1 MKKQEHTPVDDYIRQ
16 READIPV
23 IFDPE
28 DWNRL
33 AAALDAAAAAKPERV
48 SPPPAPKTKT
58 FRGVK
63 GWWVSGVWLLALLT
77 STWMLWQGIGDARP
91 ASDPRLGE
99 DTHTH
104 LPEAAT
110 PTNEAGNLL
119 GTPPV
124 SGAAEKTGADRASQ
138 QPDTEAYP
146 PNAHNDALLPAG
158 TSDNPVPQ
166 AGMDAK
172 KETGMGAD
180 SAHIRRMLPVD
191 STVTEKKK
199 KHLFW

>member
-1 MKKQEHTPVDDYIRQ
+1 MKKQEHTSIDDYIRQ

-23 IFDPE
+23 VFDPE

-33 AAALDAAAAAKPERV
+33 AAALDTASATKPERLP
-48 SPPPAPKTKT
+48 PPPAPKTKT

-77 STWMLWQGIGDARP
+77 STWLLWQGIGDARP
-91 ASDPRLGE
+91 ASDTRLGE
-99 DTHTH
+99 DVPIH
-104 LPEAAT
+104 LPETSAPASKANQT
-110 PTNEAGNLL
+110 F

-124 SGAAEKTGADRASQ
+124 SGAAEKTGADRANQ
-138 QPDTEAYP
+138 QPNTEANQ
-146 PNAHNDALLPAG
+146 PNTHNDTALPAG
-158 TSDNPVPQ
+158 TLENAMQQ
-166 AGMDAK
+166 AGMDVK
-172 KETGMGAD
+172 TETGIGTD
-180 SAHIRRMLPVD
+180 SVRMRPALPID